1 MLGALCCGGVASC
14 IGVIGAAEVD
24 LDGNVNSTEID
35 GELLV
40 GAGGAPDIAAC
51 AREVMVLTRA
61 DPRRL
66 VGKVQYITSRGQN
79 VRTIVTEACVFERS
93 GPGEPWLVR
102 DVVPARAA
110 ALTDLLRSAGF
121 RFAMPGPP
129 LSAAPPTPRE
139 LELLARLRVVAARSP
154 KAAKVPGG

>member
-1 MLGALCCGGVASC
+1 
-14 IGVIGAAEVD
+14 
-24 LDGNVNSTEID
+24 

-66 VGKVQYITSRGQN
+66 VRQVEYITSRGQN

-93 GPGEPWLVR
+93 GPGEPWLVK
-102 DVVPARAA
+102 DLVPARAG
-110 ALTDLLRSAGF
+110 LLKELGSGGF
-121 RFAMPGPP
+121 RFAMQGPP
-129 LSAAPPTPRE
+129 AAASPAGPRE
-139 LELLARLRVVAARSP
+139 LELLARLRSLGDAPKPRVEAA
-154 KAAKVPGG
+154 VG